1 MPKTPSSWPDDV
13 LPCDPRLPAEALA
26 YRRSEGLTSDLLLG
40 SINITAWLFR
50 DRNGQTNV
58 KGNPNVTI
66 KEIVKEFG
74 RAETPDA
81 EVGLHSEMLAAKW
94 FRQQRGLQV
103 LQVFSERIPPC
114 PAMCAPMLKHYY
126 PGIAWYYYYNP
137 RSLKN
142 EQGGIVR
149 RAAAVLKPAY
159 GI

>member
-13 LPCDPRLPAEALA
+13 LPCDPRLPAEALT
-26 YRRSEGLTSDLLLG
+26 YRRSEGLTSELFLG

-50 DRNGQTNV
+50 DRNGQIDV
-58 KGNPNVTI
+58 KVNPNVTI

-74 RAETPDA
+74 HAETPDA
-81 EVGLHSEMLAAKW
+81 EVGLHSEMLAAEW

-103 LQVFSERIPPC
+103 LQVFSERIPC
-114 PAMCAPMLKHYY
+114 SAMCAPMLKHYY
-126 PGIAWYYYYNP
+126 PGIPWYYYYNP
-137 RSLKN
+137 RSWKN

-149 RAAAVLKPAY
+149 RVAAVLKSAY